1 MNEKNQKVTQG
12 TTFLENP
19 PSLRGE
25 FSYATTF
32 RFPVCCQCNGPMPVL
47 TPAHGSTV
55 GRHCRL
61 CRQRPS
67 RQPAAARL
75 PRGTRHEGLVRVH
88 TCRLVPL
95 DHVPLAGSLSLKGR
109 QPESYKYQSGRRRT
123 GNSEASPLQKPR
135 RTVPEPS
142 PRICRRQ
149 SRERDS

>member
-1 MNEKNQKVTQG
+1 MSGPCGAAPAFIYHIDSPLPGRGRSFRVNEKNQKVTQG

-47 TPAHGSTV
+47 TSAHGSTV

-95 DHVPLAGSLSLKGR
+95 DHVPLAGVRPPTAAPTLRRPKAAPRAVSL
-109 QPESYKYQSGRRRT
+109 
-123 GNSEASPLQKPR
+123 
-135 RTVPEPS
+135 
-142 PRICRRQ
+142 
-149 SRERDS
+149 